1 MLDDSEDNEKRMLD
15 ESEDNDNDF
24 DHQEKTL
31 HLPDGKDSKTSDNK
45 NNNKV
50 KEADEDDKY

>member
-1 MLDDSEDNEKRMLD
+1 MTVRTMTMTLIIKK
-15 ESEDNDNDF
+15 
-24 DHQEKTL
+24 KTL
-31 HLPDGKDSKTSDNK
+31 HLPDCKDSKTSDNK

>member
-1 MLDDSEDNEKRMLD
+1 MTMTLIIKK
-15 ESEDNDNDF
+15 
-24 DHQEKTL
+24 KTL